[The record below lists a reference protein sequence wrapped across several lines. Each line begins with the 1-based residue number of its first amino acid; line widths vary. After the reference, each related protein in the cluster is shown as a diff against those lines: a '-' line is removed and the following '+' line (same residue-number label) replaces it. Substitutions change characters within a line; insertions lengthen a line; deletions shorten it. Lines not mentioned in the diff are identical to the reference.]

1 MTADATAAAAYPGLF
16 YPDVSGDA
24 GPVDLS
30 GIHAVCVKCTEGTYY
45 QAPHYAAHVANAK
58 AAGAFCFAYHFL
70 TTDNPQAQAE
80 YCHQYL
86 DHGMPLMV
94 DVETE
99 TQTGSKPSL
108 RQNLDFVTHF
118 RSLGGT
124 VHLNYLPN
132 WYWSSVWGSPDLA
145 PLKDLGLVLVSSDYA
160 GYGTHAGW
168 APYGGMTPTIWQY
181 TSSVSL
187 HGVPVD
193 FNAFLGSGATDAP
206 TLVEDLKAIVTTG
219 KLPGQRT
226 WHELVTN
233 GGKSLAEIARASGLS
248 PAALLRATAVRYG
261 QFDAVT
267 HAFLD
272 GVFAGTVAP
281 GSDVPAGARFWVLR

>member
-1 MTADATAAAAYPGLF
+1 MTDAVDAAAYPGLF

-24 GPVDLS
+24 GPLDLT

-45 QAPHYAAHVANAK
+45 SAPHYAAHVANAK

-80 YCHQYL
+80 YCHQHL
-86 DHGMPLMV
+86 DPGMPLMV

-99 TQTGSKPSL
+99 PQTGSKPTL
-108 RQNLDFVTHF
+108 QQNVAFVTHF

-132 WYWSSVWGSPDLA
+132 WYWSSAWGSPDLA
-145 PLKDLGLVLVSSDYA
+145 PLKQLGLVLVSSEYV

-181 TSSVSL
+181 TSSATVK
-187 HGVPVD
+187 GVPVD
-193 FNAFLGSGATDAP
+193 FNAFVGSGATDAP
-206 TLVEDLKAIVTTG
+206 TLLAELKSVVTTG
-219 KLPGQRT
+219 RLPNQQT
-226 WHELVTN
+226 WHELVTK
-233 GGKSLAEIARASGLS
+233 GDMSLAEIARACGMS
-248 PAALLRATAVRYG
+248 AAEMLRTTAIRYG
-261 QFDAVT
+261 RFDAVT
-267 HAFLD
+267 HDLLD
-272 GVFAGTVAP
+272 AVFAGTVAP
-281 GSDVPAGARFWVLR
+281 GSKVPAGARFWVLQ